1 VEDENMLENIRLKP
15 EGISKIN
22 KKMVVGLLCGVFF
35 IAFVLFGVGIGP
47 KKSGA
52 TQTVQATTNPEIT
65 TETRDKVNLESFD
78 KLPKTYG
85 EQMRGSKAG
94 DVAQNGQPSSYM
106 DPNMP
111 GMNNGQTGPQQPY
124 QYGFNGGDPRYGK
137 TQPYDPY
144 TQPTQGGGGT
154 QDSKKQALDEARKS
168 KIFFSETSTPT
179 RMQQASPAAAVT
191 QAPNMPSMPPGMML
205 AQAPCG
211 QEPYTDQ
218 ARKRA
223 FLDESKKSDEAI
235 YLEHQIQEPASPY
248 QVMAGTVLPAVLITG
263 INSDL
268 PGQIIA
274 QLRENVYDSVS
285 GKYLLIPQG
294 TKLIGTYDNQ
304 ISWGQNRVMQVWTRM
319 IFPDGSSIILNGMQ
333 GTDLSGYAGASDQ
346 VNYHYGRIAGAVL
359 LSTFLSVGAQQAGGN
374 NSEGNYP
381 TVRQQMAGQAAGGFN
396 QAGQKL
402 LDRELNV
409 APTIEIRPGYKF
421 NVMVNRDMILRPYS
435 LQ

>member
-1 VEDENMLENIRLKP
+1 MEDGNMLENIRLKP
-15 EGISKIN
+15 EGISKI
-22 KKMVVGLLCGVFF
+22 KKNMVVGLLCGVFF
-35 IAFVLFGVGIGP
+35 IAFVAFGIGLGP

-52 TQTVQATTNPEIT
+52 AQNVQTTTNPEIAA
-65 TETRDKVNLESFD
+65 EVRDKVNLESFD
-78 KLPKTYG
+78 KLPKNYQ
-85 EQMRGSKAG
+85 EQMRGIKTG
-94 DVAQNGQPSSYM
+94 DPAQNGQPSTYM
-106 DPNMP
+106 DPTMP
-111 GMNNGQTGPQQPY
+111 GMNNGQRPQQPY
-124 QYGFNGGDPRYGK
+124 QYGFNGGDPRYGR

-144 TQPTQGGGGT
+144 NQVPNGGGGG

-168 KIFFSETSTPT
+168 KIFFSAASTPA
-179 RMQQASPAAAVT
+179 RVQQTAPSAALT
-191 QAPNMPSMPPGMML
+191 QLPNMLQMPPGIML
-205 AQAPCG
+205 AQAPGG

-235 YLEHQIQEPASPY
+235 YLEHSIQEPASPY

-274 QLRENVYDSVS
+274 QIRENVYDSVS

-319 IFPDGSSIILNGMQ
+319 IFPDGSSILLNGMQ
-333 GTDLSGYAGASDQ
+333 GTDLAGYAGANDK
-346 VNYHYGRIAGAVL
+346 VNYHYARIGGAVL
-359 LSTFLSVGAQQAGGN
+359 LSTFLSVGARQAGGN

-381 TVRQQMAGQAAGGFN
+381 TTKQQMAGEAASGFN
-396 QAGQKL
+396 QAGQKF
-402 LDRELNV
+402 LDRELNI

>member
-1 VEDENMLENIRLKP
+1 
-15 EGISKIN
+15 
-22 KKMVVGLLCGVFF
+22 
-35 IAFVLFGVGIGP
+35 
-47 KKSGA
+47 
-52 TQTVQATTNPEIT
+52 
-65 TETRDKVNLESFD
+65 
-78 KLPKTYG
+78 
-85 EQMRGSKAG
+85 
-94 DVAQNGQPSSYM
+94 
-106 DPNMP
+106 
-111 GMNNGQTGPQQPY
+111 
-124 QYGFNGGDPRYGK
+124 
-137 TQPYDPY
+137 
-144 TQPTQGGGGT
+144 
-154 QDSKKQALDEARKS
+154 
-168 KIFFSETSTPT
+168 
-179 RMQQASPAAAVT
+179 
-191 QAPNMPSMPPGMML
+191 MML
-205 AQAPCG
+205 AQAPGG

-285 GKYLLIPQG
+285 GRYLLVPQG

-304 ISWGQNRVMQVWTRM
+304 ISWGQDRVMQVWTRM
-319 IFPDGSSIILNGMQ
+319 IFPDGSSILLNGMQ
-333 GTDLSGYAGASDQ
+333 GTDLSGYAGAKDQ

-359 LSTFLSVGAQQAGGN
+359 LSTFLSVGARQAGGN

-381 TVRQQMAGQAAGGFN
+381 TTRQQMAGDAASGIN